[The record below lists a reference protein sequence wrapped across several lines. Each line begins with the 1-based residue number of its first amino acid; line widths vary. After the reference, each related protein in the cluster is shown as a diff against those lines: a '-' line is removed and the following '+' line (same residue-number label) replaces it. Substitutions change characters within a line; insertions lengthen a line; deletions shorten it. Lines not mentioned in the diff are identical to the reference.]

1 MKKLLVIIV
10 GLFSLLMV
18 YLSVKEVNIIQGT
31 NLYLAGYTIADY
43 FNETN
48 YSLSISGNN
57 FKTIYNALIE
67 FAGNEEITYVYS
79 YEKNDDQLMYTIL
92 NRYIFSSR
100 DDVMEAFD
108 INIKDEI
115 DFSRLDTDAYYSSAA
130 DNQSSGRI
138 MILDNHFFDQYLQ
151 IFNFKTFN
159 KIEECKSIDHYIH
172 IVCKEKVFNEFIEF
186 LYDYDESISV
196 SNHTGNINEI
206 TILNESEGII
216 AQGKKLL
223 QFNVIVFAVI
233 IISMILKQNRNYM
246 IRRMMGTSTI
256 KIFINEFGKLFAL
269 LFGEFALINVLSFF
283 ILVKQE
289 SVTKWKVLGDIIKFD
304 GYFLIILLGIGIIS
318 CLFIRLVGHVK
329 YLNSHN
335 QLSKLYY
342 IQAIIKVIITVVLLV
357 PFVNAY
363 NYGKPYLINYLNVRA
378 MKDEVGNLY
387 SIDSNPEK
395 SKEIFYEYI
404 DKAVYCDFQT
414 YFDNVDM
421 LRYDDVSKD
430 DVYPYPII
438 RTNAVYLKDHDI
450 RDLDGNK
457 IDIEKIKEDTILVPE
472 EFKNGDLAKYQKR
485 NEPVIYIKNNG
496 KFYNY
501 KLWQPYALDNPILY
515 IQRTFSIVDNEIQSM
530 FFKTDDPKVLKEEL
544 KPYNITLVSAQ
555 YRYDHYIMTFKEQLI
570 DFGLIFIIYVILYL
584 ILIIQS
590 ILMFYNEHGKTIA
603 VKYML
608 GKSKIKRYWELFSVS
623 VLSYAVIFA
632 ASTKLDITRKD
643 SIKFICTFAIL
654 ELVIELLYI
663 SYYERK
669 KMISLLK
676 GEK

>member
-31 NLYLAGYTIADY
+31 NLYLADYTIADY
-43 FNETN
+43 FNEKN

-115 DFSRLDTDAYYSSAA
+115 DFSCLDTDAYYSSAV
-130 DNQSSGRI
+130 DDQSSGRI

-172 IVCKEKVFNEFIEF
+172 IVCKEKVFNKFIEF
-186 LYDYDESISV
+186 LYGYDESISV

-414 YFDNVDM
+414 YFNSVDT

-430 DVYPYPII
+430 DVYPYPMI

>member
-1 MKKLLVIIV
+1 MAMMKV
-10 GLFSLLMV
+10 F
-18 YLSVKEVNIIQGT
+18 
-31 NLYLAGYTIADY
+31 LYLI
-43 FNETN
+43 
-48 YSLSISGNN
+48 
-57 FKTIYNALIE
+57 
-67 FAGNEEITYVYS
+67 
-79 YEKNDDQLMYTIL
+79 IL
-92 NRYIFSSR
+92 
-100 DDVMEAFD
+100 
-108 INIKDEI
+108 
-115 DFSRLDTDAYYSSAA
+115 
-130 DNQSSGRI
+130 
-138 MILDNHFFDQYLQ
+138 
-151 IFNFKTFN
+151 
-159 KIEECKSIDHYIH
+159 
-172 IVCKEKVFNEFIEF
+172 
-186 LYDYDESISV
+186 
-196 SNHTGNINEI
+196 EI

-233 IISMILKQNRNYM
+233 IISIILKQNRNYM

-414 YFDNVDM
+414 YFNSVDT

-430 DVYPYPII
+430 DVYPYPMI

-515 IQRTFSIVDNEIQSM
+515 IQRTFSFIDNEIQSM
-530 FFKTDDPKVLKEEL
+530 FFKTDDPKVVKEEL

>member
-31 NLYLAGYTIADY
+31 NLYLADYTIADY

-130 DNQSSGRI
+130 DDQSSGRI

-172 IVCKEKVFNEFIEF
+172 IVCKEEVFNKFIEF
-186 LYDYDESISV
+186 LYGYDESISV

-233 IISMILKQNRNYM
+233 IISIILKQNRNYM

-414 YFDNVDM
+414 YFNSVDT

-430 DVYPYPII
+430 DVYPYPMI

-515 IQRTFSIVDNEIQSM
+515 IQRTFSFIDNEIQSM
-530 FFKTDDPKVLKEEL
+530 FFKTDDPKVVKEEL